1 MNTMAKIHF
10 YCLDY
15 LDVILAFS
23 KKKKIFL
30 KIDRQ
35 ADGRTN
41 DKPSVLET

>member
-1 MNTMAKIHF
+1 MNTMAKIDF

-23 KKKKIFL
+23 KKKKIY
-30 KIDRQ
+30 IDRQ

>member
-23 KKKKIFL
+23 KKNKKN
-30 KIDRQ
+30 KK
-35 ADGRTN
+35 N
-41 DKPSVLET
+41 

>member
-23 KKKKIFL
+23 KKNKKI
-30 KIDRQ
+30 KI
-35 ADGRTN
+35 
-41 DKPSVLET
+41 

>member
-23 KKKKIFL
+23 KKKNIY
-30 KIDRQ
+30 I
-35 ADGRTN
+35 
-41 DKPSVLET
+41 

>member
-23 KKKKIFL
+23 KKIYIY
-30 KIDRQ
+30 IDRQ

>member
-23 KKKKIFL
+23 KKKIY
-30 KIDRQ
+30 IDRQ